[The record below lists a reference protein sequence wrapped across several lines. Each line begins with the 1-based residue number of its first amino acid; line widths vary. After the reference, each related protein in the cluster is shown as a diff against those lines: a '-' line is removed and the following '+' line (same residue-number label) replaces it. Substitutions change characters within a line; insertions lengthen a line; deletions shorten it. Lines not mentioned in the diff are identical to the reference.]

1 MGGAS
6 TDVAGARCV
15 EEADIMR
22 GCKLIGEHWESAHCA
37 YKFKNV
43 TEENLC
49 ICCRIDMQVWET
61 WA

>member
-15 EEADIMR
+15 EEADKMR
-22 GCKLIGEHWESAHCA
+22 GCKHIGEHWESAHCA

-43 TEENLC
+43 IEEKFMYLLPH
-49 ICCRIDMQVWET
+49 
-61 WA
+61 